1 MIQSILQFDMSENQ
15 IKWVIFLVLLALFPA
30 VFFLLFV
37 VPIWPVLFVIL
48 RIVPTIFVSG
58 DFTVIAAFILEI
70 TFWSSSFYFV
80 SRLLARS
87 LSAMNHKAKFMLLAI
102 IFFIVIGTAMLP
114 LYDFY
119 YRSSKTEVSA
129 FFLYS
134 ADEVL
139 SF

>member
-1 MIQSILQFDMSENQ
+1 MIQSIRQFDMSENQ
-15 IKWVIFLVLLALFPA
+15 IKWVIFLMLLALFPA

-48 RIVPTIFVSG
+48 RITPTIFASG

-70 TFWSSSFYFV
+70 VFWSGSFYFV

-87 LSAMNHKAKFMLLAI
+87 LSAMNHKFKFMLLAA

-119 YRSSKTEVSA
+119 YRSSKTDVSA